1 MCWTL
6 AEAKMYTIKLDAKK
20 WRILNG
26 IIFISISGI
35 MILSLSL
42 LPHLL
47 KWMNNNFKPA
57 FYTLYH
63 WVYTPWTYA
72 PLSTVNLRI
81 FHDWKLKRP
90 AGIKKRITSQANHL
104 KQEKKQTE
112 KVKIMTKQHTSISTF
127 QKYIYLKFS
136 FHFWLVGWFF
146 FLSLLFV
153 FKCAYNTM

>member
-6 AEAKMYTIKLDAKK
+6 AGAKMYTIKLDAKK

-90 AGIKKRITSQANHL
+90 AGKKKESRAKRIIWNRKKNRKSKNHD
-104 KQEKKQTE
+104 KAAHQYFHVS
-112 KVKIMTKQHTSISTF
+112 KVHLFKIF
-127 QKYIYLKFS
+127 LPLG
-136 FHFWLVGWFF
+136 WLEF